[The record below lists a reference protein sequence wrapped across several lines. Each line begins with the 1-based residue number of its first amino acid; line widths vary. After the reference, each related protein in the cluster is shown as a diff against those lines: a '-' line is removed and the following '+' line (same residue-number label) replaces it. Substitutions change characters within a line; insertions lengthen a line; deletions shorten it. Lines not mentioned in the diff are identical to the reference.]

1 MKALGFSLLTLKRD
15 WCAGELRL
23 MVMALIL
30 AVGAVT
36 AVSFFTDRVRQAMA
50 IQGGAMLAADLVVDS
65 INPIPASLLAKA
77 QALDLKTAHTVLL
90 HSMVIRGE
98 QLQLAEVKAVSSAYP
113 LRGRL
118 AIGEG
123 PFDPPRETEQIPAA
137 GTVWLDASM
146 LQALKLSP
154 GQPITLGTAE
164 FTVAKV
170 LLFEPDRGGDLF
182 HIAPRLMMNLE
193 DLPATGLLSPGSRV
207 RHRLLLAGSRDAIET
222 YRQWVNQHFQEKL
235 QLISVREARPELR
248 AALDHGDKFLGLAAL
263 SSVLLAGVAIATA
276 ARRFATRHLD
286 HCAIMRCLG
295 ATQGFI
301 VRVYALTMLWLGL
314 ITCLLGCLM
323 GLIAQQVL
331 AGLLAGLIVGD
342 LPAPSLLPVVTG
354 TLTGLI
360 ALLGFALPPLIQ
372 LKNVS
377 PARVLRRD
385 LGNDHTPAAAIYI
398 SAIVAIALLVSWH
411 AGEVRLTLYVL
422 GGSVATVGI
431 LAIAAWILVNSLS
444 FLRSRVGVAWRY
456 GFANVARRAQS
467 SIVQTVA
474 LGLGIM
480 ALLLLSL
487 VRADLLKSWQA
498 KLPEEAPNH
507 FVINIQPEEVAAIR
521 EFFKAKGINPTGLYP
536 IVHGRLVAINEEPVD
551 PAHYE
556 EPRAQRLARREFHLT
571 WMTRLQ
577 ADNRIVAGRWW
588 PPETTDSDQ
597 FSIENDIAEILGIAL
612 YDTLSFQV
620 LDQKV
625 AAKVTSI
632 RTVDWN
638 TFNPN
643 FFVIA
648 PPGLL
653 DRYPA
658 TYITSFFLGEQQKSI
673 LIELSRSF
681 PSITVLDVTALMQQL
696 RTIMDRVAWAVEFIF
711 GFTLAAGLLV
721 LFAATQATHD
731 ERLHDSAVLRTLG
744 ASRSTL
750 IRGLAAEFLSL
761 GIVAGLLAAVGATAI
776 GYVLAS
782 QVFTIDF
789 QFNPWLFGLGLGVGG
804 IGIGIAGLVGTWPV
818 LRLPPVHILRR
829 FW

>member
-1 MKALGFSLLTLKRD
+1 
-15 WCAGELRL
+15 
-23 MVMALIL
+23 MVIALIL

-77 QALDLKTAHTVLL
+77 QALDLKTARTVLFR
-90 HSMVIRGE
+90 SMVTRGE

-118 AIGEG
+118 AIGEA
-123 PFDPPRETEQIPAA
+123 PFDPPQETEQIPAA
-137 GTVWLDASM
+137 GTVWLDARM
-146 LQALKLSP
+146 LQLLKLSP
-154 GQPITLGTAE
+154 GQPITLGAAE
-164 FTVAKV
+164 LTVAKV

-222 YRQWVNQHFQEKL
+222 YRQWANQHFQEEL

-248 AALDHGDKFLGLAAL
+248 AALDHGDRFLGLAAL
-263 SSVLLAGVAIATA
+263 SSVLLASVAIATA

-331 AGLLAGLIVGD
+331 AGLLSGLIAGD

-385 LGNDHTPAAAIYI
+385 LGGDHTPAAAIYI

-444 FLRSRVGVAWRY
+444 LLRSRVGVAWRY
-456 GFANVARRAQS
+456 GFANIARRAHS

-480 ALLLLSL
+480 ALLLLTL
-487 VRADLLKSWQA
+487 VRADLLESWQA

-521 EFFKAKGINPTGLYP
+521 EFFKAKGINPTGPYP

-577 ADNRIVAGRWW
+577 TDNRIVAGRWW
-588 PPETTDSDQ
+588 PPGTTDSDQ
-597 FSIENDIAEILGIAL
+597 FSIENDIAELLGIAL
-612 YDTLSFQV
+612 DDTLSFQV

-632 RTVDWN
+632 RTVDWD

-750 IRGLAAEFLSL
+750 IRGLTAEFLSL

-789 QFNPWLFGLGLGVGG
+789 QFNPGLFGLGLGVGG

-818 LRLPPVHILRR
+818 LRLPPVYILRR